1 MATLPLGTY
10 TQAIQNIPTSPGV
23 PLGRFFGVGSLA
35 PLLGL
40 QRALLGL
47 QTAVLGLAKPA
58 SGSAS
63 ERAGGAA
70 PVSLWLNLSPRAQAS
85 GPSHCIKY

>member
-1 MATLPLGTY
+1 M
-10 TQAIQNIPTSPGV
+10 
-23 PLGRFFGVGSLA
+23 A

-70 PVSLWLNLSPRAQAS
+70 PVSLWLNLRDTA
-85 GPSHCIKY
+85 KTKRRRLRL